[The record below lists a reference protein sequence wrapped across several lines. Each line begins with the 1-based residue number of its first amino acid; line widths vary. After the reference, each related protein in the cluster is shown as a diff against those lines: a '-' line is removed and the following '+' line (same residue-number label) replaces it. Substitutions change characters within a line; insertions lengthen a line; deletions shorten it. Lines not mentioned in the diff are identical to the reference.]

1 MDLELNEEQEM
12 IRKMAR
18 DFAQNEL
25 APVAAELDEKNE
37 PPLENL
43 KKMAE
48 LGFMGLAIPEEYGGI
63 DADSV
68 SYVIAIEEISKACA
82 STGVILAVH
91 NSLGSHGLVAFG
103 SEGQKQKFLPPLASG
118 EWIATYGLT
127 EPETGSDAASIKT
140 RAVLDGDE
148 YVINGTKQFIT
159 SAPFAHLTVIFAVT
173 DPSKGHRG
181 ISAFLVEKGTPGFS
195 VGRDENKMGIR
206 AASTCGLV
214 FEDCRVPVANRL
226 GEEGEGF
233 KVAMS
238 GLDAGRVGI
247 AAQALGI
254 AEGAYEAALAY
265 AKERHAFGQP
275 IAEFQGIRWMLADMA
290 TRIEAARLLTYQ
302 AALAKDRVKESGE
315 RYSKE
320 AAMAK
325 LFASETAVWVTNKAV
340 QIHGGYGYIK
350 EYAVERYYRDA
361 KITEIY
367 EGTSE
372 IQRIVIANQLLR

>member
-1 MDLELNEEQEM
+1 MDLELNEEQQM

-25 APVAAELDEKNE
+25 APVAAELDEKGE
-37 PPLENL
+37 PPLANL
-43 KKMAE
+43 KKMAG

-91 NSLGSHGLVAFG
+91 NSLGSYGLVTFG
-103 SEGQKQKFLPPLASG
+103 TEEQKRRFLTLLAS
-118 EWIATYGLT
+118 EWISTYALT

-159 SAPFAHLTVIFAVT
+159 SAPFAHLFVVFAVT
-173 DPSKGHRG
+173 DPGKRHRG
-181 ISAFLVEKGTPGFS
+181 LSAFLVEKGTPGFS
-195 VGRDENKMGIR
+195 LGREENKMGIR
-206 AASTCGLV
+206 AASTSGLV
-214 FEDCRVPVANRL
+214 FEDCRIPVANRL

-233 KVAMS
+233 KVAMAS
-238 GLDAGRVGI
+238 LDAGRVGI

-254 AEGAYEAALAY
+254 AQGAYEAALAY
-265 AKERHAFGQP
+265 AKERHQFGRS

-302 AALAKDRVKESGE
+302 SALAKDRAKKTGE

-325 LFASETAVWVTNKAV
+325 LFASETAVWVTRKAV
-340 QIHGGYGYIK
+340 QIYGGYGYTK

-372 IQRIVIANQLLR
+372 IQRIVIASQILR

>member
-25 APVAAELDEKNE
+25 APVAAELDEKGE
-37 PPLENL
+37 PPLANL
-43 KKMAE
+43 KKMAD

-63 DADSV
+63 DADSI
-68 SYVIAIEEISKACA
+68 SYVIAIEEISKVCA

-103 SEGQKQKFLPPLASG
+103 TEEQKRKFLPPLAS
-118 EWIATYGLT
+118 EWISTYALT

-140 RAVLDGDE
+140 GAVRDSDE

-159 SAPFAHLTVIFAVT
+159 SAPFAHLFVVFAVT
-173 DPSKGHRG
+173 DPDKKHRG
-181 ISAFLVEKGTPGFS
+181 LSAFVVEKGTPGFS
-195 VGRDENKMGIR
+195 LGREENKMGIR

-226 GEEGEGF
+226 GGEGEGF
-233 KVAMS
+233 KVAMAS
-238 GLDAGRVGI
+238 LDAGRVGI

-254 AEGAYEAALAY
+254 AQGAYEAALAY
-265 AKERHAFGQP
+265 AKERHQFGQP
-275 IAEFQGIRWMLADMA
+275 IAEFQGIQWMLADMA

-302 AALAKDRVKESGE
+302 AALAKDRAKKTGE

-372 IQRIVIANQLLR
+372 IQRIVIAHQILR